1 MIEETHKA
9 ITRLLESGGT
19 IRSTSD
25 KANEQDQD
33 PQREKLVK
41 QIIEAVSPIIPI
53 VIRNK
58 SLDGSYFRS
67 ALHLLGAAE
76 LLFSQYENDIRVQAN
91 PAGFVGTCDAMHA
104 ELKRAAVY
112 AHTLKPLPD
121 FMKEIKMQYQ
131 TSLGLGNSFPH
142 DRTGRS
148 RRRRRGTAY
157 TRDGRW
163 RRTSRYPGY
172 SERPAA
178 GTAQTNE
185 FTGYGRG
192 STGRGARFAQAGQ
205 VAISGRG
212 PCYAFQDGACRRGE
226 SCRFSHVQ

>member
-76 LLFSQYENDIRVQAN
+76 LLFSQIR
-91 PAGFVGTCDAMHA
+91 
-104 ELKRAAVY
+104 E
-112 AHTLKPLPD
+112 
-121 FMKEIKMQYQ
+121 
-131 TSLGLGNSFPH
+131 
-142 DRTGRS
+142 
-148 RRRRRGTAY
+148 
-157 TRDGRW
+157 
-163 RRTSRYPGY
+163 
-172 SERPAA
+172 
-178 GTAQTNE
+178 
-185 FTGYGRG
+185 
-192 STGRGARFAQAGQ
+192 
-205 VAISGRG
+205 
-212 PCYAFQDGACRRGE
+212 
-226 SCRFSHVQ
+226 